1 MPEQKT
7 YDPILETTELPRL
20 RLGALTPP
28 RMGTALV
35 LEPARGEP
43 LVVLP
48 GERVPDRVFGNY
60 RRSHLVDLG
69 NYGLELTVALPSQD
83 PSFRFDTT
91 VSFNCQV
98 TNPVMVTT
106 NNIRDMTSA
115 VRPRL
120 VKILRAVSQRY
131 DVLDVAAA
139 EAAMNSALDR
149 YYGNSAARLG
159 EFTVELETG
168 GTSAIHE
175 VRRQAR
181 LGGMR
186 RGDMRQVVDGGKN
199 EMFAQWLALHDGDPD
214 ALFAQEADGTELE
227 RMFQLEAMRMY
238 LSSGDDVEAF
248 DKSRVREYIA
258 ERVLGD
264 KMGPKPD
271 TGKRLSRRDRIR
283 ASLAAADQ
291 ESGKDTPKDAPPAVG
306 EPEEDR

>member
-1 MPEQKT
+1 
-7 YDPILETTELPRL
+7 
-20 RLGALTPP
+20 
-28 RMGTALV
+28 
-35 LEPARGEP
+35 
-43 LVVLP
+43 
-48 GERVPDRVFGNY
+48 VFGSY

-69 NYGLELTVALPSQD
+69 NYGLELEVALPSKD
-83 PSFRFDTT
+83 PSFLFDTT

-98 TNPVMVTT
+98 TNPVLVAT
-106 NNIRDMTSA
+106 NNIRDMTAA

-168 GTSAIHE
+168 GRSRIHE

-186 RGDMRQVVDGGKN
+186 RGDMRQVVDGGKS
-199 EMFAQWLALHDGDPD
+199 EMFAQWLALHGGDPD
-214 ALFAQEADGTELE
+214 ELFTQETDGTELE
-227 RMFQLEAMRMY
+227 RTFQLEAMRMY

-264 KMGPKPD
+264 KVGPKLE
-271 TGKRLSRRDRIR
+271 TGRRLSRRDRLR
-283 ASLAAADQ
+283 GSLAAAEGDSVKDTGK
-291 ESGKDTPKDAPPAVG
+291 ESGNDAGKDTG
-306 EPEEDR
+306 EPEEAR